1 MKSTD
6 LQEIYRAIPS
16 VHELLQN
23 PAISKFPIHPRYI
36 KQIIQEEI
44 DAFREIIPRHKSLSP
59 QKIPEQLQEKISV
72 RLGNLLQPQL
82 KRVVNATGIILHTNL
97 GRAALSEASRRALQ
111 EASKNYCNLE
121 IKLESGK
128 RGNRNDHIEE
138 LLCLITGAEAA
149 LMVNNCAAAIFLAL
163 NTLCN
168 RREVPVSRGELVEI
182 GGSFRMPE
190 VMKSSGAKMVEIGTT
205 NKTHLKDY
213 QQAITRKTGALLKV
227 HASNFR
233 ILGFTGQADIPE
245 LARLAQQNNLPFIY
259 DMGSGVLEDLRQWDY
274 PYEPLAREVLDMGVD
289 VLTFSG
295 DKVLGGPQAGIIVG
309 TPKYIQKIKENHLTR
324 ALRCDKLIF
333 AAMEATLRAYLQ
345 PEKLPESIP
354 VYSLL
359 KCPQTELKRRAES
372 IQARCKGDGIQM
384 AIVETFSQMGSGAL
398 PLEKIPSVALKI
410 TSQRLSP
417 IKLADKMRSHHP
429 PVVGYVQEDALFL
442 NFRTIREDEL
452 DIIVEALNTCL

>member
-1 MKSTD
+1 
-6 LQEIYRAIPS
+6 
-16 VHELLQN
+16 
-23 PAISKFPIHPRYI
+23 
-36 KQIIQEEI
+36 
-44 DAFREIIPRHKSLSP
+44 
-59 QKIPEQLQEKISV
+59 
-72 RLGNLLQPQL
+72 
-82 KRVVNATGIILHTNL
+82 
-97 GRAALSEASRRALQ
+97 
-111 EASKNYCNLE
+111 
-121 IKLESGK
+121 
-128 RGNRNDHIEE
+128 
-138 LLCLITGAEAA
+138 
-149 LMVNNCAAAIFLAL
+149 MVNNCAAAIFLAL